1 LASALIYLRKHI
13 LSLHPEMKDAWKYS
27 NPFFVLK
34 GKNFCYFWK
43 DKTSG
48 LPYIGLM
55 EGRMLDHPA
64 LIDDGRKRIK
74 ILLFDPAE
82 DLKIELID
90 SILNEMITH
99 Y

>member
-1 LASALIYLRKHI
+1 
-13 LSLHPEMKDAWKYS
+13 
-27 NPFFVLK
+27 
-34 GKNFCYFWK
+34 
-43 DKTSG
+43 
-48 LPYIGLM
+48 M